1 MLSVVPGE
9 VLPPLFESYR
19 EEKTAGKR
27 MPTEVHILKN
37 FNLSLEDQKYFIQNR
52 LLVPVF

>member
-1 MLSVVPGE
+1 MLSVVSGE
-9 VLPPLFESYR
+9 VLLPLFESYR

-27 MPTEVHILKN
+27 MPTEVRILK
-37 FNLSLEDQKYFIQNR
+37 NLSLEDQKYFIQNR